1 MSVLIIDVGTSSI
14 RVARAAP
21 DGSLSGER
29 RVPALPITP
38 VPGLVEFDAEE
49 LGRSALRLATESIE
63 ADGAP
68 DGVAI
73 TNQRAST
80 VVWDPSTGRPVAPGQ
95 GWQDLRTVG
104 DCLVLAAEGL
114 RLAPNHSATKMAN
127 LLNEFDLDR
136 SRGLLC
142 GTIDTFLAWIL
153 SGGAT
158 FVTDAS
164 NASMTGLTTTAADAW
179 NSAVIDKLNIPLA
192 SLPSIG
198 DSLGHLGSLDRLAGA
213 PPLLA
218 VLGDQQA
225 SMIGQGAVV
234 PDAAKATFG
243 TGAMLDVCTPG
254 DRPTEPRTAAGCF
267 PIAGWSVGGTRTW
280 ALEAIMLSAGTNVE
294 WLRDDLELFGDA
306 ADSDAL
312 AASVDDADGV
322 VFVPAPLGL
331 GPPHWDYGCLL
342 YTSYAADERSSVDL
356 WGRRIIKKKKTKRS
370 AAKQSY
376 P

>member
-14 RVARAAP
+14 RRA
-21 DGSLSGER
+21 
-29 RVPALPITP
+29 PALPITP
-38 VPGLVEFDAEE
+38 APGLVEFDAEA
-49 LGRSALRLATESIE
+49 LGNSALRLAGESIE

-73 TNQRAST
+73 TNQRASA

-127 LLNEFDLDR
+127 LLNEHDPDR

-142 GTIDTFLAWIL
+142 GTIDTFLAWTL

-164 NASMTGLTTTAADAW
+164 NASMTGLTTVGADAW
-179 NSAVIDKLNIPLA
+179 NPAVIEKLNIPLA

-198 DSLGHLGSLDRLAGA
+198 DSLGRLGSLDRLAGG

-254 DRPTEPRTAAGCF
+254 DRPTEPRTTAGCF
-267 PIAGWSVGGTRTW
+267 TR
-280 ALEAIMLSAGTNVE
+280 
-294 WLRDDLELFGDA
+294 
-306 ADSDAL
+306 
-312 AASVDDADGV
+312 
-322 VFVPAPLGL
+322 
-331 GPPHWDYGCLL
+331 
-342 YTSYAADERSSVDL
+342 RSTVN
-356 WGRRIIKKKKTKRS
+356 
-370 AAKQSY
+370 A
-376 P
+376 